1 MLAPRPSCLPTLG
14 LSVGRQSLRLLSL
27 ARPSS
32 LQFPA
37 VSARRVQPLIR
48 NLVYKHHFATSPS
61 SSSQVNPTPSANM
74 TTFYDLKAELP
85 GGKTYDFSQL
95 KGKVVLIVNTASKWY
110 VFARASD

>member
-1 MLAPRPSCLPTLG
+1 
-14 LSVGRQSLRLLSL
+14 
-27 ARPSS
+27 
-32 LQFPA
+32 
-37 VSARRVQPLIR
+37 
-48 NLVYKHHFATSPS
+48 
-61 SSSQVNPTPSANM
+61 M